1 MAFNV
6 VGAGPQFIDTQ
17 TADADLKVG
26 SCVKRS
32 ATGFAQAGANWRSL
46 CLVLPDETV
55 GGENS
60 DTIQD
65 GDACRAQYVA
75 PGQTAYAL
83 VAAGSSAAAA
93 GQELAVNAS
102 GILIKKPSN
111 GHIVAQLDEAAA
123 AGTTGVF
130 RRIRGV

>member
-6 VGAGPQFIDTQ
+6 VGDGPQFIDTQ
-17 TADADLKVG
+17 VADAALKVG

-46 CLVLPDETV
+46 CLVLPDETA
-55 GGENS
+55 GGENA
-60 DTIQD
+60 DTIAS
-65 GDACRAQYVA
+65 GSRARAQYVA
-75 PGQTAYAL
+75 PGQSAYAL
-83 VAAGSSAAAA
+83 VKAGSSAAAA
-93 GQELAVNAS
+93 GQELAVDAA
-102 GILIKKPSN
+102 GVLIKKPTN

-123 AGTTGVF
+123 SGTTAVF